1 MGARPERKQAG
12 WSFGE
17 EGHEHLPRHELPAE
31 HLHSLEIAADPATAA
46 WDEPGYVDPDWHH
59 AHLPDGSPYWQGYA
73 KKTPGRKAPRSGE
86 ERPLS
91 PEFVTRITRRHYP
104 DSAALTEEAEV
115 DPHWYRRQRTK
126 ERDLFSRLRMRIW
139 PG

>member
-1 MGARPERKQAG
+1 MGATSERKQAG

-17 EGHEHLPRHELPAE
+17 EGHEHLPRHELASE
-31 HLHSLEIAADPATAA
+31 HLHSLEIAADPSAPA

-59 AHLPDGSPYWQGYA
+59 ANLPDGARYWQGFA
-73 KKTPGRKAPRSGE
+73 KTNKNARRGE

-91 PEFVTRITRRHYP
+91 PEFVTRITRRYYP
-104 DSAALTEEAEV
+104 EEARLTTEDNV
-115 DPHWYRRQRTK
+115 DPHWHRRERVK
-126 ERDLFSRLRMRIW
+126 ERDLLSRFRTSIW

>member
-1 MGARPERKQAG
+1 MSARPLKHKEEG

-17 EGHEHLPRHELPAE
+17 EGHAHLPRHELPAE
-31 HLHSLEIAADPATAA
+31 HLHSVEIQADPASPA

-59 AHLPDGSPYWQGYA
+59 AHLPDGAAYWQGRA
-73 KKTPGRKAPRSGE
+73 KAAPKAPRGE

-91 PEFVTRITRRHYP
+91 PGLVARVTRRWS
-104 DSAALTEEAEV
+104 SAPGAAREET
-115 DPHWYRRQRTK
+115 DPHWHRRVRDK
-126 ERDLFSRLRMRIW
+126 ERNLFSRFRARIW